1 MSAAIFNFSSFLL
14 LTLIINKVNS
24 YSTGDL
30 GKHDIAGIWRL
41 KSDDSSSLST
51 FHIPAVNSNNNDRQ
65 QHAYPL
71 KEFTVYP
78 KSQNEQQQRYK
89 EEDLLLL
96 LREDGKFSQYRN
108 FASSSSTN
116 KAAPKVPMTGNKA
129 GYDDNDGDG
138 MKGTWAFIDG
148 NLILAADRPPT
159 TEENSQTANSN
170 DDGDNKKEHDTIL
183 VGRVVAS
190 SGERLLDNPALLEKD
205 NVTTNTTITSSDVIK
220 KDDDEKGGE
229 AESLEEDVHLS
240 VPSGKVQI
248 GKFFYPRQHPSFFEK
263 PIFHPKPNGSF
274 ELKQILGSLN
284 TRLDDDDLEEKFR
297 KEDLMGKRY
306 FMTSFPSQYKRKRK
320 QRWSIKYNKY
330 VDKVPKT
337 EREKELEKR
346 EKNSPVP
353 IKTFEVELF
362 ANNTFSTI
370 KGLGD
375 MVLRGKWWIIGDKRD
390 QLWMQVWRFGF
401 GRSVSGS
408 TFSEGSTLSQ
418 KDEVTYWGQIYKVDV
433 DELEDEDI
441 VDDDLLQEK
450 GIRVEINGSV
460 MSGWGLEPCS
470 TARFTMIEKT
480 EDDMEY
486 YDDNSDDDDD
496 DDDIEEY
503 IPNLSDDIGSFE

>member
-1 MSAAIFNFSSFLL
+1 MRAAIHNLFHLL
-14 LTLIINKVNS
+14 LSTLIFNKVHS

-30 GKHDIAGIWRL
+30 GKRDIAGIWR
-41 KSDDSSSLST
+41 LST
-51 FHIPAVNSNNNDRQ
+51 FHIPAVNKRKN
-65 QHAYPL
+65 AYPL

-78 KSQNEQQQRYK
+78 KSQNEQQQRYE
-89 EEDLLLL
+89 EEDVLLL
-96 LREDGKFSQYRN
+96 LREDGKFSQYSN
-108 FASSSSTN
+108 FASSISSSSTN
-116 KAAPKVPMTGNKA
+116 EASPKALMTRDKPG
-129 GYDDNDGDG
+129 DDDDDCGG

-159 TEENSQTANSN
+159 TETNTQTVNSN
-170 DDGDNKKEHDTIL
+170 DVDDDDDTKEHDTIL

-190 SGERLLDNPALLEKD
+190 SEECLLDNPALLRKD
-205 NVTTNTTITSSDVIK
+205 NATATSNTTVTSSTTIK
-220 KDDDEKGGE
+220 EDDDEGKGGD
-229 AESLEEDVHLS
+229 AENLEKDVHLS

-248 GKFFYPRQHPSFFEK
+248 GKFFYPRQHPSFFEQ

-274 ELKQILGSLN
+274 ELKQVLGSLN
-284 TRLDDDDLEEKFR
+284 TRVDTDELEEKFR
-297 KEDLMGKRY
+297 KEDLMGKRF
-306 FMTSFPSQYKRKRK
+306 FMTSFPLANKRKRK

-337 EREKELEKR
+337 KQEKELEKIQ
-346 EKNSPVP
+346 KNSPVP

-370 KGLGD
+370 TGLGD
-375 MVLRGKWWIIGDKRD
+375 MILRGKWWIIGDKRD

-418 KDEVTYWGQIYKVDV
+418 KDEVTYWGQIYKVNIG
-433 DELEDEDI
+433 ELEDEDS
-441 VDDDLLQEK
+441 VDNVPLPEK

-470 TARFTMIEKT
+470 SARFTMIEKT
-480 EDDMEY
+480 EDDVKY
-486 YDDNSDDDDD
+486 DDDNSDDDDD
-496 DDDIEEY
+496 DIEDY
-503 IPNLSDDIGSFE
+503 IPDLSDDIGSFE